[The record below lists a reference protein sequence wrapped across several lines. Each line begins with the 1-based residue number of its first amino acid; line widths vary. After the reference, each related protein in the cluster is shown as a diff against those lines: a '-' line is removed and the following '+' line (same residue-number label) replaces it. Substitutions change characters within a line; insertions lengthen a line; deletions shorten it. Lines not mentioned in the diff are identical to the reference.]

1 MAPRRIPPS
10 PAYHEC
16 KARIEGVIYP
26 SEPAI
31 EALTDQLTVEGET
44 FMCYRCGLVKHFDEY
59 WKDSIICDHCV
70 FHAATQFDAFLEGKV
85 STLPKPQ
92 GGYRSALAT
101 LQKSSQP
108 EFIRSVDKLVERLTR
123 DGRSVPE
130 MMYDKLREVEGEDL
144 TEEQMEE
151 HIKDNRL
158 AVRLLELMNNA
169 IEKRDEQLSSENPY
183 QDIDPKQLLGVALEA
198 LLDEM
203 TVDDELC
210 RSVVRSMYDR
220 IPAFVTRVQECG
232 ISLKRISEVTTA

>member
-1 MAPRRIPPS
+1 MAPRRKQPGPE
-10 PAYHEC
+10 YYEC
-16 KARIEGVIYP
+16 RSRIEGVIIP
-26 SEPAI
+26 SEAAV
-31 EALTDQLTVEGET
+31 EALTEQLTVEGET
-44 FMCYRCGLVKHFDEY
+44 FMCYRCGFVKHFDVY
-59 WKDSIICDHCV
+59 WKDSIICDNCMVHT
-70 FHAATQFDAFLEGKV
+70 AKQFDSFIEHKV
-85 STLPKPQ
+85 STLPKTQ

-144 TEEQMEE
+144 TEEEYE
-151 HIKDNRL
+151 AHIKDNRL

-169 IEKRDEQLSSENPY
+169 IEKRDEQLSSDNPY

-210 RSVVRSMYDR
+210 RSVIRSMYDR
-220 IPAFVTRVQECG
+220 VPAFITRVQECG